1 MNKEEFKLLLTKEMR
16 KVIER
21 QEKIIQAFNR
31 QIEKISADEN
41 EEDIEEIIVNTYCPS
56 DFGLDMRCCDFPID
70 EENEEECCR
79 QCWRTAYKS
88 LKRED

>member
-31 QIEKISADEN
+31 
-41 EEDIEEIIVNTYCPS
+41 
-56 DFGLDMRCCDFPID
+56 
-70 EENEEECCR
+70 
-79 QCWRTAYKS
+79 
-88 LKRED
+88 